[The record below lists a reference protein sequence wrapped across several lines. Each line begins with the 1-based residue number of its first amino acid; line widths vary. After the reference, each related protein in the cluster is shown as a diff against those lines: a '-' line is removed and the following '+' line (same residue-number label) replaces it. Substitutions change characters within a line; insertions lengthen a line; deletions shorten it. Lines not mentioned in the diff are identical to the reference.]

1 MCPPKP
7 SDESVFHSLFPIF
20 ILNKGGFDIK
30 KPTVYMPLKKK
41 AKLYHY
47 AFNNHF
53 ARAYFKAELN
63 VFEIKK
69 EFPRLVAVSRL
80 NSPEC
85 LTIYP

>member
-1 MCPPKP
+1 MNRFSIPY
-7 SDESVFHSLFPIF
+7 SQSSYWTVQLRFSSQ
-20 ILNKGGFDIK
+20 GGFDIK

-80 NSPEC
+80 N
-85 LTIYP
+85 YP